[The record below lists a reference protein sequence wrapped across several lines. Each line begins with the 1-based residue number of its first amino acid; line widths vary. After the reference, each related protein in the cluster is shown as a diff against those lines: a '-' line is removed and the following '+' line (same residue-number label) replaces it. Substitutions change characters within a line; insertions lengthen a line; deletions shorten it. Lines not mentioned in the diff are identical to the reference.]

1 MLMKTM
7 RLMRFTLVLFVLCA
21 YSATVYTFGKNY
33 GPTPNTDVMMENYSH
48 SHEDVEKIRQ
58 AIQQGDSN
66 ATERYPLPGVDCVV
80 YRDDVETESF
90 NAQLAACMQ
99 PNILLMEE

>member
-1 MLMKTM
+1 MLTKTM
-7 RLMRFTLVLFVLCA
+7 RLTLVLFVLCA

-33 GPTPNTDVMMENYSH
+33 NPTSTTDVMENYAH

-58 AIQQGDSN
+58 AIQQGDSTT
-66 ATERYPLPGVDCVV
+66 AQRYPLPGVDCIV

-90 NAQLAACMQ
+90 NAQLAECMQ
-99 PNILLMEE
+99 PNILLLEE

>member
-1 MLMKTM
+1 MLTKTM
-7 RLMRFTLVLFVLCA
+7 RLTLVLFVLCA

-33 GPTPNTDVMMENYSH
+33 SPTSTTGALENYSH

-58 AIQQGDSN
+58 AIQHGNSSTAQ
-66 ATERYPLPGVDCVV
+66 RYPLPGVDCVV

-90 NAQLAACMQ
+90 NAQLAECMQ
-99 PNILLMEE
+99 PNILLLEE

>member
-1 MLMKTM
+1 MLTKAM
-7 RLMRFTLVLFVLCA
+7 RLALVLFGLCA

-33 GPTPNTDVMMENYSH
+33 SQSSTTDVIMENYSH

-66 ATERYPLPGVDCVV
+66 AAQRYPLPGVDCVV

-90 NAQLAACMQ
+90 NAQLAECMQ
-99 PNILLMEE
+99 PNILLLEE